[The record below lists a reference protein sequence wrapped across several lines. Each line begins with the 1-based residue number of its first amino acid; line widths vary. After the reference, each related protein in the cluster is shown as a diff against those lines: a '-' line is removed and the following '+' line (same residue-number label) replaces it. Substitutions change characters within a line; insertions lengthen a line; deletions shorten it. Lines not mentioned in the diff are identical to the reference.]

1 MTTLQHDAATFADR
15 ALTGLLAAHP
25 ELRRVDG
32 GVVRRHGDGGPA
44 PSGGQV
50 AVVIGGGSG
59 HYPAFA
65 GLVGPGLAA
74 GAAYGN
80 VFASPSGGQVYRVAK
95 AAEQGGGVLLAFGNY
110 AGDVLNFGQAA
121 ERLRAEGIDTR
132 VVEVTD
138 DVASGGADEVAKRRG
153 IAGALVVYKVAGAA
167 AAAGRDLDQV
177 EALARR
183 ANART
188 FSFGVAF
195 AGCTLPGAEEPL
207 FTVEPGT
214 MSIGL
219 GIHGEPGI
227 DEVPLPSPEQ
237 LADLLTERLLAERP
251 QDAGDRAV
259 VLLNGLGTFK
269 YEELFVLYALVAD
282 RLGEAGVRIVQPEV
296 GETTTSLD
304 MSGVS
309 LSISWLDDELAEL
322 WAAPASSPAYAKV
335 AATALAAASAD
346 GEDAEPDRDEHADE
360 DTRHADAARVV
371 LDGLRE
377 VAELI
382 VAASDELGRLDAI
395 AGDGDHG
402 IGMSRGITAA
412 VESSEQAAG
421 RGAGIGP
428 LLAEAG
434 DGWSE
439 HAGGTS
445 GAIWGVLLTSA
456 GASLA
461 GEDEVGSTA
470 ASARATSAA
479 LEAVQRLGKAQVGD
493 KTMIDAFAPLVDALQ
508 RAADDDVPLGEA
520 WAAAAD
526 AAESAAQATAT
537 LRPRLGRARPL
548 AEKSVGH
555 PDPGAISFA
564 RIAARIAASIADAHG
579 APSDAAQNRT
589 SDEPSD

>member
-1 MTTLQHDAATFADR
+1 MTTLQHDATTFADR
-15 ALTGLLAAHP
+15 ALAGLLAANP
-25 ELRRVDG
+25 ALRGVDG
-32 GVVRRHGDGGPA
+32 GVVRRGDVPD
-44 PSGGQV
+44 GQV

-65 GLVGPGLAA
+65 GLVGPGLAM

-95 AAEQGGGVLLAFGNY
+95 AAAHGGGVLLAFGNY

-132 VVEVTD
+132 VVTVTD
-138 DVASGGADEVAKRRG
+138 DVASGSADEVEKRRG
-153 IAGALVVYKVAGAA
+153 IAGGLIVYKVAGAA
-167 AAAGRDLDQV
+167 AAAGQDLDAV
-177 EALARR
+177 EAIARR
-183 ANART
+183 ADAAT

-195 AGCTLPGAEEPL
+195 AGCTLPGADEPL

-227 DEVPLPSPEQ
+227 EEQPLPSPEQ
-237 LADLLTERLLAERP
+237 LADLLTKRLLAERP
-251 QDAGDRAV
+251 DDADGRAV

-269 YEELFVLYALVAD
+269 YEELFVLYGLVAA
-282 RLGEAGVRIVQPEV
+282 RLTDAGVEIVQPEV

-309 LSISWLDDELAEL
+309 LTLTWLDDELAEL

-335 AATALAAASAD
+335 PATAEAAATAGD
-346 GEDAEPDRDEHADE
+346 ETAEAEQDDHADE
-360 DTRHADAARVV
+360 DTRHASEATAV
-371 LDGLRE
+371 LAGLRQ

-402 IGMSRGITAA
+402 IGMSRGLTAA
-412 VESSEQAAG
+412 VESAQQAAD

-461 GEDEVGSTA
+461 GEDDMGSAA
-470 ASARATSAA
+470 ASARATAAA

-493 KTMIDAFAPLVDALQ
+493 KTLVDAFAPLVDAMQQAAEEGASLGDAWE
-508 RAADDDVPLGEA
+508 RAAS
-520 WAAAAD
+520 
-526 AAESAAQATAT
+526 AAESAAQATAD
-537 LRPRLGRARPL
+537 LRPKLGRARPL
-548 AEKSVGH
+548 AEKSIGH
-555 PDPGAISFA
+555 ADPGAVSFA
-564 RIAARIAASIADAHG
+564 RIADRIATSIRD
-579 APSDAAQNRT
+579 S
-589 SDEPSD
+589 

>member
-1 MTTLQHDAATFADR
+1 MTTLQHDATTFADR
-15 ALTGLLAAHP
+15 ALTGLLAANP
-25 ELRRVDG
+25 ALRRVDG
-32 GVVRRHGDGGPA
+32 GVVRRGDESQGG
-44 PSGGQV
+44 V

-65 GLVGPGLAA
+65 GLVGPGLAT

-95 AAEQGGGVLLAFGNY
+95 AAEHGGGVLLSFGNY

-121 ERLRAEGIDTR
+121 ERLRAGGIDVRT
-132 VVEVTD
+132 VEVTD
-138 DVASGGADEVAKRRG
+138 DIASGGADEVAKRRG

-167 AAAGRDLDQV
+167 AAAGRDLDGV
-177 EALARR
+177 ETVARR
-183 ANART
+183 ANANT

-195 AGCTLPGAEEPL
+195 AGCTLPGADEPL
-207 FTVEPGT
+207 FTVDPGT
-214 MSIGL
+214 MSVGL

-227 DEVPLPSPEQ
+227 EELPLPSPEQ
-237 LADLLTERLLAERP
+237 LADLLTERLMAQRP
-251 QDAGDRAV
+251 DGSPDRAV

-269 YEELFVLYALVAD
+269 YEEMFVLYGLVAE
-282 RLGEAGVRIVQPEV
+282 RLGDAGVQIVQPEV

-309 LSISWLDDELAEL
+309 LTLSWLDDELLEL
-322 WAAPASSPAYAKV
+322 WGAPASSPAYTRVPATA
-335 AATALAAASAD
+335 AATAERD
-346 GEDAEPDRDEHADE
+346 DAQTQQDDHADE
-360 DTRHADAARVV
+360 DTRHAAEATAV
-371 LDGLRE
+371 LAGLHD

-402 IGMSRGITAA
+402 IGMSRGVTAA
-412 VESSEQAAG
+412 VESAERAAD

-461 GEDEVGSTA
+461 GEDQVGSTG
-470 ASARATSAA
+470 ASARATAAA
-479 LEAVQRLGKAQVGD
+479 LTAVQRLGKAQVGD
-493 KTMIDAFAPLVDALQ
+493 KTLIDAFAPLVDALQ
-508 RAADDDVPLGEA
+508 HAADEGASLADA

-526 AAESAAQATAT
+526 AAGSAAQATAE
-537 LRPRLGRARPL
+537 LRPKLGRARPL
-548 AEKSVGH
+548 AEKSIGH
-555 PDPGAISFA
+555 PDPGAVSFA
-564 RIAARIAASIADAHG
+564 RIAARIAEGIRDA
-579 APSDAAQNRT
+579 R
-589 SDEPSD
+589 

>member
-1 MTTLQHDAATFADR
+1 MTTLQHDATTFADR
-15 ALTGLLAAHP
+15 ALTGLLAANP
-25 ELRRVDG
+25 ALRRVDG
-32 GVVRRHGDGGPA
+32 GVVRRGDEPQGR
-44 PSGGQV
+44 V

-65 GLVGPGLAA
+65 GLVGPGLAT

-95 AAEQGGGVLLAFGNY
+95 AAEHGGGVLLTFGNY

-121 ERLRAEGIDTR
+121 ERLRAGGIDVR

-138 DVASGGADEVAKRRG
+138 DIASGGADEVAKRRG

-167 AAAGRDLDQV
+167 AAAGQHLDGV
-177 EALARR
+177 EAVARR
-183 ANART
+183 ANANT

-195 AGCTLPGAEEPL
+195 AGCTLPGADEPL
-207 FTVEPGT
+207 FTVDPGT
-214 MSIGL
+214 MSVGL

-227 DEVPLPSPEQ
+227 EELPLPSPEQ
-237 LADLLTERLLAERP
+237 LADLLTERLLAQRP
-251 QDAGDRAV
+251 DGSPDRAV

-269 YEELFVLYALVAD
+269 YEELFVLYGLVAE
-282 RLGEAGVRIVQPEV
+282 RLGDAGVQIVQPEV

-309 LSISWLDDELAEL
+309 LTLSWLDDELLEL
-322 WAAPASSPAYAKV
+322 WAAPASSPAYTKV
-335 AATALAAASAD
+335 PATAEAAATA
-346 GEDAEPDRDEHADE
+346 DRDEAQAQQDDLADE
-360 DTRHADAARVV
+360 DTRHAAEATAV
-371 LDGLRE
+371 LAGLQD

-382 VAASDELGRLDAI
+382 IAASDELGRLDAI

-402 IGMSRGITAA
+402 IGMSRGVTAA
-412 VESSEQAAG
+412 VESAEYAAE

-461 GEDEVGSTA
+461 GEKQVGSTE
-470 ASARATSAA
+470 ASARATAAA

-493 KTMIDAFAPLVDALQ
+493 KTLIDAFAPLVDALQ
-508 RAADDDVPLGEA
+508 HAADQNASLADA

-526 AAESAAQATAT
+526 AAESAAQATAD
-537 LRPRLGRARPL
+537 LKPKLGRARPL
-548 AEKSVGH
+548 AEKSIGH
-555 PDPGAISFA
+555 PDPGAVSFA
-564 RIAARIAASIADAHG
+564 RIAARIAERIRNG
-579 APSDAAQNRT
+579 
-589 SDEPSD
+589 

>member
-1 MTTLQHDAATFADR
+1 MTTLQHDATTFADR
-15 ALTGLLAAHP
+15 ALTGLLAANP
-25 ELRRVDG
+25 ALRRVDG
-32 GVVRRHGDGGPA
+32 GVVRRGDEPQGR
-44 PSGGQV
+44 V

-65 GLVGPGLAA
+65 GLVGPGLAT

-95 AAEQGGGVLLAFGNY
+95 AAEHGGGVLLTFGNY

-121 ERLRAEGIDTR
+121 ERLRAEGIDVR

-138 DVASGGADEVAKRRG
+138 DIASGGADEVEKRRG

-167 AAAGRDLDQV
+167 AAAGQDLDGV
-177 EALARR
+177 EAVARR
-183 ANART
+183 ANADT

-195 AGCTLPGAEEPL
+195 AGCTLPGADEPL
-207 FTVEPGT
+207 FTVDPGT
-214 MSIGL
+214 MSVGL

-227 DEVPLPSPEQ
+227 EELPLPSPEQ
-237 LADLLTERLLAERP
+237 LADLLTERLLAQRP
-251 QDAGDRAV
+251 DDSPDRAV

-269 YEELFVLYALVAD
+269 YEELFVLYGLVAE
-282 RLGEAGVRIVQPEV
+282 RLGEAGVQIVQPEV

-309 LSISWLDDELAEL
+309 LTLSWLDDELLEL
-322 WAAPASSPAYAKV
+322 WAAPASSPAYTKV
-335 AATALAAASAD
+335 PATAEAAATA
-346 GEDAEPDRDEHADE
+346 DRDDAQTQQDDHADE
-360 DTRHADAARVV
+360 DTRHAAEAKAV
-371 LDGLRE
+371 LAGLHD
-377 VAELI
+377 VADLI

-402 IGMSRGITAA
+402 IGMSRGVTAA
-412 VESSEQAAG
+412 VQSADRAAE

-456 GASLA
+456 GAGLA
-461 GEDEVGSTA
+461 GEDRVGSTA
-470 ASARATSAA
+470 ASARATAAA

-493 KTMIDAFAPLVDALQ
+493 KTLIDAFAPLVEALQ
-508 RAADDDVPLGEA
+508 HAADQGTSLADA
-520 WAAAAD
+520 WTAAAE
-526 AAESAAQATAT
+526 AAESAAQATAD
-537 LRPRLGRARPL
+537 LKPRLGRARPL
-548 AEKSVGH
+548 AEKSIGH

-564 RIAARIAASIADAHG
+564 RIAARIAARIRDAHG
-579 APSDAAQNRT
+579 TSSGSAQTRG
-589 SDEPSD
+589 DD